1 MKRKTFEPSE
11 VWPLLLADIAS
22 GASLTAALQRLTPSP
37 SYWWA
42 KDALRRDPA
51 LRARYQEACEDRAD
65 RLAEEL
71 LELADSPIPQGLD
84 GPGKSAWVQ
93 KLRLQVDT
101 RKWIACK
108 LKPRQYGERLDL
120 EVKHTS
126 ISITAALAEAETRV
140 IQAKMVAPSILDAPT
155 VSFPARV

>member
-1 MKRKTFEPSE
+1 MSRLAKFDRDV
-11 VWPLLLADIAS
+11 VWRTVLQHIAD
-22 GASLTAALQRLTPSP
+22 GASLTSALKRLQPSP

-42 KDALRRDPA
+42 KDQIRRNPELRN
-51 LRARYQEACEDRAD
+51 RYQEAVEDRAD

-108 LKPRQYGERLDL
+108 LKPRQYGERVDV
-120 EVKHTS
+120 EVKQAS
-126 ISITAALAEAETRV
+126 MSITAALAEAEARV
-140 IQAKMVAPSILDAPT
+140 IRAKSTEPRSLEKTI
-155 VSFPARV
+155 